1 MVGALLTLCLA
12 APPGAVVYDP
22 PKPRLGD
29 LVVLYVPN
37 TDVSIDRG
45 HAQILGY
52 EVPVFRVSASE
63 LRAVAAVPT
72 DIEPGSY
79 PVRVFLGTELTES
92 TVEVIDRP
100 FETDELHVS
109 RRFTQ
114 KKSKALRARLRREA
128 RQFHALWEADPT
140 SPMHVGRLLRP
151 IPGEKTASFGVRR
164 IFNGK
169 RRSTHYGLDLDGD
182 TGDPIRAVADG
193 RVALSAM
200 RWASGGTIVL
210 DHGGGLFTLYFHMS
224 RRDRKVGELVKKG
237 DILGAVG
244 KTGRV
249 TGPHLHLAV
258 VVRSVRLS
266 GEKTGQARSMYV
278 DPERF
283 LQLDF
288 RGHPAFVRPG
298 PGRAQIADKH

>member
-1 MVGALLTLCLA
+1 MLATLLTLWLA
-12 APPGAVVYDP
+12 APPGAVTYDP

-29 LVVLYVPN
+29 LLVLYVPN
-37 TDVSIDRG
+37 TDVAIDRG

-63 LRAVAAVPT
+63 LRGVAAVPV
-72 DIEPGSY
+72 DIEPGAY
-79 PVRVFLGTELTES
+79 PVRVFLGAQLVES
-92 TVEVIDRP
+92 KVEVVDRP
-100 FETDELHVS
+100 FESSELKVS
-109 RRFTQ
+109 RRFTK
-114 KKSKALRARLRREA
+114 KKSKALKARLRREA
-128 RQFHALWEADPT
+128 RQFQDLWNADP
-140 SPMHVGRLLRP
+140 SFPMHVGKLERP
-151 IPGEKTASFGVRR
+151 VLGEKTSSFGSRR

-169 RRSTHYGLDLDGD
+169 RKSTHYGLDLDGK

-224 RRDRKVGELVKKG
+224 RRDKKVGDLVKKG

-249 TGPHLHLAV
+249 TGPHLHMAV

-266 GEKTGQARSMYV
+266 GPKTGEPRSMYV
-278 DPERF
+278 DPEAF
-283 LQLDF
+283 LELDF
-288 RGHPAFVRPG
+288 RGHPAFVRAG
-298 PGRAQIADKH
+298 AARREVADKH